1 METSDGYVA
10 TRPVDLIL
18 GDTSDGKTK
27 TSRLG
32 SIPANPDTSTCKR
45 QTAEHTR

>member
-18 GDTSDGKTK
+18 NGKTK
-27 TSRLG
+27 MSRLG
-32 SIPANPDTSTCKR
+32 SIPANPDTSTSKQ